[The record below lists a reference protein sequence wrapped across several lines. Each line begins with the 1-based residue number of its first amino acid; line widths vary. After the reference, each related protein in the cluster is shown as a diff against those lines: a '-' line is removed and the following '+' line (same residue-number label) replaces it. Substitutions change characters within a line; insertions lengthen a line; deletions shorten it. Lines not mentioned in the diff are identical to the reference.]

1 MKTKLN
7 YTVTNE
13 DAWASVMQLYVT
25 FEVEEETYEA
35 RATYVNGGWIED
47 VEVTDSEGNQVDDEY
62 DIFELGKELLEDLD
76 ITTNLSW

>member
-25 FEVEEETYEA
+25 FEVEGESYEA
-35 RATYVNGGWIED
+35 KATYVNGGWIED
-47 VEVTDSEGNQVDDEY
+47 VEVTDSEGNQVDNDNPIY
-62 DIFELGKELLEDLD
+62 ELGVELLEDLD
-76 ITTNLSW
+76 ITQNLSW